1 MSSTTFFLWWCT
13 CEESFS
19 AKGRVSARET
29 ITALGSAGQC
39 VELLTSDPLCLGRFS
54 RFVTAVH
61 HAPPAGSDPSGY
73 LEAALNVIR
82 NRKIDVLIPVHE
94 QGYLFAAKR
103 QLIVSTVGL
112 ALASFRSF
120 EQVQSKEHFTAL
132 LSRLGIPQPQTD
144 ARKLTDL
151 GDLHQPYPFFVKTAF
166 GTASEGVWR
175 IRDEA
180 EKRSLVTAL
189 GRRDTQQ
196 VIVQS
201 EVAGKLERAQAI
213 FDRGRLVAFHTYRQL
228 ASGPGGG
235 DVLKVS
241 VARPDAI
248 AHVEKIGGALV
259 WHGALSFDYL
269 VEDGTETPFFID
281 ANPRLV
287 EPMSALLSGV
297 DLAGALLEISLGKS
311 LPRQAEGKP
320 GIVTR
325 LGMMGL
331 MDAAGRRGL
340 RRDVVREII
349 LLASGTGRYRGAV
362 EELTPLRSD
371 PRCAIPLSAVAIRL
385 LVSPTA
391 AARMTAHTVRS
402 YSLTSETIR
411 RLQEWNAANSEPTTS
426 LAAAQPIPL

>member
-1 MSSTTFFLWWCT
+1 M
-13 CEESFS
+13 
-19 AKGRVSARET
+19 
-29 ITALGSAGQC
+29 
-39 VELLTSDPLCLGRFS
+39 
-54 RFVTAVH
+54 
-61 HAPPAGSDPSGY
+61 
-73 LEAALNVIR
+73 
-82 NRKIDVLIPVHE
+82 
-94 QGYLFAAKR
+94 
-103 QLIVSTVGL
+103 
-112 ALASFRSF
+112 
-120 EQVQSKEHFTAL
+120 
-132 LSRLGIPQPQTD
+132 
-144 ARKLTDL
+144 TDL
-151 GDLHQPYPFFVKTAF
+151 TGFNRPYPFYVKTAF

-175 IRDEA
+175 IRDAA

-213 FDRGRLVAFHTYRQL
+213 FDGGRLVAFHAYRQL

-241 VARPDAI
+241 VARRDAI
-248 AHVEKIGGALV
+248 AHVEKIGSTLA
-259 WHGALSFDYL
+259 WHGALSFDYV

-297 DLAGALLEISLGKS
+297 DLAGALLGISLGKS
-311 LPRQAEGKP
+311 PPRQAEGKP

-349 LLASGTGRYRGAV
+349 LASGRGRYRGAV

-371 PRCAIPLSAVAIRL
+371 PPYANPLSAVAIRL
-385 LVSPTA
+385 LISPAA

-411 RLQEWNAANSEPTTS
+411 RLQEWNAEDPH
-426 LAAAQPIPL
+426 QQRHWQ

>member
-1 MSSTTFFLWWCT
+1 MS
-13 CEESFS
+13 
-19 AKGRVSARET
+19 
-29 ITALGSAGQC
+29 
-39 VELLTSDPLCLGRFS
+39 
-54 RFVTAVH
+54 
-61 HAPPAGSDPSGY
+61 
-73 LEAALNVIR
+73 
-82 NRKIDVLIPVHE
+82 
-94 QGYLFAAKR
+94 
-103 QLIVSTVGL
+103 
-112 ALASFRSF
+112 
-120 EQVQSKEHFTAL
+120 
-132 LSRLGIPQPQTD
+132 
-144 ARKLTDL
+144 RKLAA
-151 GDLHQPYPFFVKTAF
+151 P
-166 GTASEGVWR
+166 
-175 IRDEA
+175 
-180 EKRSLVTAL
+180 
-189 GRRDTQQ
+189 
-196 VIVQS
+196 
-201 EVAGKLERAQAI
+201 
-213 FDRGRLVAFHTYRQL
+213 
-228 ASGPGGG
+228 
-235 DVLKVS
+235 
-241 VARPDAI
+241 
-248 AHVEKIGGALV
+248 ALV

-391 AARMTAHTVRS
+391 GARMTAHTVRS